1 MIDMKNFKKIHFIGI
16 GGVGMSPLAKMLIE
30 SGFIIS
36 GSDCSD
42 STNVQM
48 LRNMGAKIFIGQDG
62 KNLLNTDGTSSC
74 EAIVYS
80 TAIPKT
86 NPEMVKAKE
95 LKIPILH
102 RADINAFFVNSKKK
116 GIAVAGSHGK
126 TTTTSMIG
134 FILQEAGIDPSIIIG
149 GISTDLETSAIL
161 GKSDY
166 LVSEAD
172 ESDGTFLKL
181 KPAIEVIT
189 NVEDDHL
196 DYYGT
201 IEKIQEAFKNF
212 LVNLD
217 KEKGLAVLCYDNE
230 PLFNMAKEIDR
241 RIISYG
247 INNEADFMAKNI
259 NAGIEGISF
268 DVYNKGKN
276 LGRIKLK
283 LHGKHN
289 VLNSLAAII
298 VALDAGIEFNKIA
311 EALSRFH
318 GAKRRFQTKANING
332 IWIVDDYGH
341 HPSEIEATLKA
352 AKETNRKR
360 VVCIFQPHRYSRTKL
375 LLNKFGKSFHDAD
388 VLVLT
393 EVYSAGEKQIE
404 GIDGEC
410 IVKEVKS
417 NDANK
422 EIYYVRERNKIAE
435 FLKDK
440 LKEDDLVITMGAG
453 DNYKTGEE
461 LIELLNKS
469 I

>member
-1 MIDMKNFKKIHFIGI
+1 MIDINNLKKLHFIGI

-30 SGFIIS
+30 SGYEVT

-42 STNVQM
+42 SANVKM
-48 LRNMGAKIFIGQDG
+48 LKNMGTKIFIGQDG
-62 KNLLNTDGTSSC
+62 KNLLNSDGSPSC
-74 EAIVYS
+74 DAVVYS
-80 TAIPKT
+80 SAIPKT
-86 NPEMVKAKE
+86 NPEIVKAEE

-102 RADINAFFVNSKKK
+102 RADINAFFVNNKKK

-134 FILQEAGIDPSIIIG
+134 FILHEAGIDPSFIIG
-149 GISTDLETSAIL
+149 GISTDLGTSALL
-161 GKSDY
+161 GNSEY

-212 LVNLD
+212 LENLNKD
-217 KEKGLAVLCYDNE
+217 TGLAILCYDNE
-230 PLFNMAKEIDR
+230 PLRTMGNKINR
-241 RIISYG
+241 KVISYG
-247 INNEADFMAKNI
+247 IDNEADFMANNI
-259 NAGIEGISF
+259 KTSVEGISF
-268 DVYNKGKN
+268 DVYKKGKN
-276 LGRIKLK
+276 IGKIQLA

-298 VALDAGIEFNKIA
+298 LALEAGVKFDKIA
-311 EALSRFH
+311 EALSKFH
-318 GAKRRFQTKANING
+318 GAKRRFQTKGNLKK
-332 IWIVDDYGH
+332 IWVVDDYGH

-360 VVCIFQPHRYSRTKL
+360 VICIFQPHRYSRTKL
-375 LLNKFGKSFHDAD
+375 LLKKFGTAFYDAD
-388 VLVLT
+388 VLILT
-393 EVYSAGEKQIE
+393 DVYSAGEKPIE
-404 GIDGEC
+404 GIDGES
-410 IVKEVKS
+410 IVKEVKE
-417 NDANK
+417 NKKNK
-422 EIYYVRERNKIAE
+422 EVFYVKEREKIAQ
-435 FLKDK
+435 FLIDK

-461 LIELLNKS
+461 LIELLKK
-469 I
+469 